1 LYGDR
6 KLLTILESMS
16 QVASKGD
23 LNPWA
28 ANVDNDDDDVEIEE
42 SSPLIYE
49 DSRCS
54 TK

>member
-23 LNPWA
+23 LNSWA
-28 ANVDNDDDDVEIEE
+28 ANVDNNDDGPEIEE
-42 SSPLIYE
+42 SCPLIYE
-49 DSRCS
+49 GS
-54 TK
+54 